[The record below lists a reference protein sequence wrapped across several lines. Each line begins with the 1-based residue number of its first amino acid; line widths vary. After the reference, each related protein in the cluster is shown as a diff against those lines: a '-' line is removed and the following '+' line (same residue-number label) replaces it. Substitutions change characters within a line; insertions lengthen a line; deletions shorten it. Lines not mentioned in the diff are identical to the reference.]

1 MEKRKKKQ
9 RERQE
14 EVEISNVTGTPE
26 GKERHVQAM
35 WFLFLPPISVS
46 LKSCESFMIK
56 IFQQSLTILVQP
68 KLYTHIS
75 YT

>member
-26 GKERHVQAM
+26 GKEGHVQAM
-35 WFLFLPPISVS
+35 
-46 LKSCESFMIK
+46 
-56 IFQQSLTILVQP
+56 
-68 KLYTHIS
+68 
-75 YT
+75 

>member
-1 MEKRKKKQ
+1 
-9 RERQE
+9 
-14 EVEISNVTGTPE
+14 
-26 GKERHVQAM
+26 M